1 MKKRLY
7 LIIILFIIL
16 ISISNS
22 VAQTNDD
29 WNRFRL
35 AQSYESLGNYDKAF
49 ELYRELYLRFH
60 TQFQFYDAYYRMLT
74 QLKKYDEAIGL
85 VKNRLNQSPNDF
97 SLYGELAV
105 LYDRKGVKDSM
116 DFFLNLGINYDPKNP
131 MSYKMI
137 ANVLIQNRMFEQANY
152 ILETGKSR
160 TTEKEIFSIDLINI
174 NTILMNYPKVISE
187 MIELIN
193 RQPQQL
199 AFIQNK
205 LSQIISN
212 PSALNLAIEGFEKNS
227 GKNNLSI
234 LRILSWLYFQKKDFK
249 NAFELTLQI
258 DKLSNSNGYEILDFS
273 NKAFQNGFIEEAIN
287 GYEYLIKNHSNQK
300 DIVAMSVI
308 GLARSYEQAFENQ
321 LNSPELKWKFY
332 KPILNVNDKTLNES
346 IKYYTII
353 INQYTLPDLV
363 AEALYKLASFNKEYI
378 KDYSTAKD
386 FLEKVISNYML
397 TPYYSKA
404 LLLYIEME
412 MIQKNSEKALELY
425 DKLRITSRASETEKY
440 LGHFYFAEILIQKG
454 LIDSAKSVL
463 GSIKSVTTNDIAND
477 AIEMLMII
485 TEIENQPEKLKL
497 LLEINS
503 LIDSK
508 DYQLAI
514 QKIKSVNFND
524 DYSIFENK
532 LRYTLAELYITTNNY
547 SEALAQLNYLYELK
561 EKSIYSDRSLFRIG
575 QLYLWGLKDKT
586 RSEEI
591 FNKLLA
597 EFPNSIFVTDVRNL
611 IQSIQSENF

>member
-1 MKKRLY
+1 M
-7 LIIILFIIL
+7 IFPNN
-16 ISISNS
+16 SI
-22 VAQTNDD
+22 AQTNDD

-49 ELYRELYLRFH
+49 ELYRELYLRFP

-74 QLKKYDEAIGL
+74 QLKKYDEAIEL
-85 VKNRLNQSPNDF
+85 VKNRLNQTPNDF

-105 LYDRKGVKDSM
+105 LYDRKGLKDSM
-116 DFFLNLGINYDPKNP
+116 NYYLDLGINYDSRNP
-131 MSYKMI
+131 MSYKII

-160 TTEKEIFSIDLINI
+160 TNEKEIFSIDLINI
-174 NTILMNYPKVISE
+174 NTILMNYSKVISE

-193 RQPQQL
+193 RQPQQIT
-199 AFIQNK
+199 FVQNK

-212 PSALNLAIEGFEKNS
+212 PSAQSLAIEAFEKNS

-234 LRILSWLYFQKKDFK
+234 LKILSWLYFQKKDFK
-249 NAFELTLQI
+249 KAFDLTLQI
-258 DKLSNSNGYEILDFS
+258 DKLSKSNGYEILDFS
-273 NKAFQNGFIEEAIN
+273 NKAFQNGFIEEAID
-287 GYEYLIKNHSNQK
+287 GYEYLIKNHNNQK

-308 GLARSYEQAFENQ
+308 GLARSYEYAFENQ

-332 KPILNVNDKTLNES
+332 KSVLNPDDKSLNES

-363 AEALYKLASFNKEYI
+363 AEALYKLAYFNKEYI
-378 KDYSTAKD
+378 KDYLSARN
-386 FLEKVISNYML
+386 FLEKIISSYIL
-397 TPYYSKA
+397 TPFYSKA
-404 LLLYIEME
+404 LLLYIEIE
-412 MIQKNSEKALELY
+412 MNQKNFEKALELY
-425 DKLRITSRASETEKY
+425 DKLRITSRANETERY
-440 LGHFYFAEILIQKG
+440 LGQLHYSEILIHKG
-454 LIDSAKSVL
+454 LIDSAKSIL
-463 GSIKSVTTNDIAND
+463 GTIKSATTNDIAND

-485 TEIENQPEKLKL
+485 NEIENQPEKLKL
-497 LLEINS
+497 LLEITS

-508 DYQLAI
+508 DYHPAI

-547 SEALAQLNYLYELK
+547 SDALAQLNYLYQLK
-561 EKSIYSDRSLFRIG
+561 EKSIYSDRALYRIG

-597 EFPNSIFVTDVRNL
+597 EFPNSIFVTEVRNL